1 MLCEIKIKNLI
12 ILEKI
17 IQKWYKRVD
26 MIKNI
31 RFIASNRYHTLNHLS
46 NLSITFLS
54 IYVVILSLL
63 SFSQTFKHINA
74 NDLNIINVS
83 LSIFIMALSLLD
95 SANQFKL
102 KAIRFH
108 DCGKELGVLYNE
120 LSFMVDIEKVDV
132 SERTSEKA
140 SAQAPERVSEEKI
153 RELVARYDA
162 IIAKYEEN
170 HKEIDFQ
177 IYRTMKAKV
186 YDISAL
192 KVAWIEF
199 KVYLQTRFIYHFLIF
214 APPLIII
221 YQISL

>member
-1 MLCEIKIKNLI
+1 
-12 ILEKI
+12 
-17 IQKWYKRVD
+17 

-95 SANQFKL
+95 SSNQFKL

-132 SERTSEKA
+132 SERTSEKPT
-140 SAQAPERVSEEKI
+140 AQVSEEKI
-153 RELVARYDA
+153 REIVARYDA

-177 IYRTMKAKV
+177 IYRTMKAKT

-199 KVYLQTRFIYHFLIF
+199 KVYLQTRFFYHFLIF
-214 APPLIII
+214 VPPLVII
-221 YQISL
+221 YQMS

>member
-1 MLCEIKIKNLI
+1 M
-12 ILEKI
+12 EKI
-17 IQKWYKRVD
+17 IQKWHKRID

-95 SANQFKL
+95 SSNQFKL

-108 DCGKELGVLYNE
+108 DCGKELGVLFNE
-120 LSFMVDIEKVDV
+120 LSFMVDIEKIDI
-132 SERTSEKA
+132 SERTSEKPTHK
-140 SAQAPERVSEEKI
+140 APERVSEEKI
-153 RELVARYDA
+153 REIVARYDA

-192 KVAWIEF
+192 KVNWIEF

-214 APPLIII
+214 APPLIIV

>member
-1 MLCEIKIKNLI
+1 
-12 ILEKI
+12 
-17 IQKWYKRVD
+17 

-95 SANQFKL
+95 AANQFKL

-108 DCGKELGVLYNE
+108 DCGKELGVLFNE
-120 LSFMVDIEKVDV
+120 LSFMVDIEKIDV
-132 SERTSEKA
+132 SEKA
-140 SAQAPERVSEEKI
+140 SGQVSEEKI
-153 RELVARYDA
+153 REIVARYDA

-186 YDISAL
+186 YDISAP

-199 KVYLQTRFIYHFLIF
+199 KVYIQTRFIYHFLIF

>member
-1 MLCEIKIKNLI
+1 M
-12 ILEKI
+12 EKL

-108 DCGKELGVLYNE
+108 DCGKELGVLFNE
-120 LSFMVDIEKVDV
+120 LSFMMDIEIADA
-132 SERTSEKA
+132 SERSPTQVLEN
-140 SAQAPERVSEEKI
+140 KI
-153 RELVARYDA
+153 REIVARYDA

-170 HKEIDFQ
+170 HKEVDFQ
-177 IYRTMKAKV
+177 IYKAR
-186 YDISAL
+186 YYGISA
-192 KVAWIEF
+192 KKAAWIEF
-199 KVYLQTRFIYHFLIF
+199 KAYFQTKFIYHFLIF
-214 APPLIII
+214 APPMIIV
-221 YQISL
+221 YQMSF

>member
-1 MLCEIKIKNLI
+1 
-12 ILEKI
+12 
-17 IQKWYKRVD
+17 

-95 SANQFKL
+95 SSNQFKL

-120 LSFMVDIEKVDV
+120 LSFMVDIEKVDI

-140 SAQAPERVSEEKI
+140 SAQISEDKI
-153 RELVARYDA
+153 REIVARYDA

-192 KVAWIEF
+192 KVNWIEF
-199 KVYLQTRFIYHFLIF
+199 KVYLQTRFIYHFLIL
-214 APPLIII
+214 APPLIIV
-221 YQISL
+221 YQLSL